1 MKLVHYYNKLKS
13 LKVDLGDSY
22 LIWQVMES
30 LPSQFDVLKTSYNTQ
45 KEEWTID
52 EMIAIISQEEASI
65 KKTKSH
71 SVQFTTTTSSTK
83 PVKKGFKGKS
93 RPEKG
98 NTGKALV
105 VLEPK
110 KKYFKG
116 NCAYCKK
123 FGHKLADCYIL
134 KKKNADKEGILLYAL
149 ACFESNVIDVPP
161 NSWWLDSGATIH
173 VVNSLQGFT
182 SLRKPSDVESKI
194 IMGDGA
200 RALVEDIGVVS
211 LNLPSGHVLLL
222 KDVVYVP
229 SMRRNLISV
238 SILDK
243 CGYTFEFGNGK
254 LVVYFNSIIVGSGV
268 LYDGLYMLNLNDM
281 SVNSVIGHKRSRVDE
296 NSSMLWHRRLG
307 HISRPRI
314 ERLIKEGIL
323 HDLDFS
329 DFDTCVDCV
338 KGKLTAKVRNTGANR
353 SDNVLELIHT
363 NICGPITPTSM
374 GGYRYFITFIDDYS
388 RFGWIDLL
396 QEKSSSLD
404 AFKSFKAAIE
414 LKTGKKIKCVR
425 SDRGG
430 EYYGRYDE
438 TGRNPGPFARFL
450 DECGIEA
457 QYTMPG
463 TPQQNG
469 VAERRNHTLLE
480 MVRCMLSHSSLP
492 DFLWG
497 DALRTAVYILNQV
510 PSKSVSKTPYELMSG
525 KKPSLR
531 HFHVWGCKAEVRPY
545 NPQLKKLDLKTVSG
559 FFIGYCVGSR
569 GSRFYCPSHSMRVI
583 ESDRAVFFEDDLDSG
598 SNTPRPVTFRE
609 DRVVIPV
616 PSIYLPADNV
626 VPVVRD
632 ENEFVPDLV
641 DATSP
646 VVDEQVHND
655 VVEEISLRRSQRV
668 RRSSISDDYLVYL
681 QEHEY
686 DLNNVDDP
694 TTFEEAISSSHGD
707 DWLNAMHDE
716 LASMA
721 HNDVWDLVDLP
732 LGCKPV
738 GCKWVFKTKRS
749 PDGKVERYKARL
761 VAKGYSQRDGIDYK
775 ETFSPVSTKDAFRV
789 VMALVAH
796 FDLELHQMDVKTAF
810 LNGDLFEEV
819 YMVQPDG
826 FAKKGKEH
834 LVCRLKKSIYG
845 LRQAS
850 RQWYLKFDQVVTSFG
865 FKENASDQ
873 CIYLKKNGSHFIILV
888 LYVDDILLA
897 SSSVELLIETKLI
910 LNSHFD
916 MKDLGDA
923 SVVLGIQISR
933 DRSRGILGL
942 SQRGYIDKVLK
953 RFNMHS
959 CSSCAA
965 PVQKGDKLSKSQ
977 CPQNDNDKVEMKQIP
992 YAFAVGSLMY
1002 AQVCTRPDIAFAVNA
1017 LGRYLSDPGL
1027 DHWKAVKKI
1036 FRYVDL

>member
-1 MKLVHYYNKLKS
+1 
-13 LKVDLGDSY
+13 
-22 LIWQVMES
+22 
-30 LPSQFDVLKTSYNTQ
+30 
-45 KEEWTID
+45 
-52 EMIAIISQEEASI
+52 MIC
-65 KKTKSH
+65 
-71 SVQFTTTTSSTK
+71 
-83 PVKKGFKGKS
+83 
-93 RPEKG
+93 
-98 NTGKALV
+98 L
-105 VLEPK
+105 L
-110 KKYFKG
+110 
-116 NCAYCKK
+116 
-123 FGHKLADCYIL
+123 
-134 KKKNADKEGILLYAL
+134 ILLLDISIVELMKIAL
-149 ACFESNVIDVPP
+149 C
-161 NSWWLDSGATIH
+161 
-173 VVNSLQGFT
+173 
-182 SLRKPSDVESKI
+182 
-194 IMGDGA
+194 
-200 RALVEDIGVVS
+200 
-211 LNLPSGHVLLL
+211 
-222 KDVVYVP
+222 Y
-229 SMRRNLISV
+229 
-238 SILDK
+238 
-243 CGYTFEFGNGK
+243 
-254 LVVYFNSIIVGSGV
+254 
-268 LYDGLYMLNLNDM
+268 
-281 SVNSVIGHKRSRVDE
+281 
-296 NSSMLWHRRLG
+296 RRLG
-307 HISRPRI
+307 HISRPQI
-314 ERLIKEGIL
+314 ERLIKEGIM

-329 DFDTCVDCV
+329 DFDTCVDCI

-353 SDNVLELIHT
+353 SDNVLELIHID
-363 NICGPITPTSM
+363 ICGPITPISM
-374 GGYRYFITFIDDYS
+374 GRYRYFIMFIGDYS

-404 AFKSFKAAIE
+404 AFKSLKAAIE

-438 TGRNPGPFARFL
+438 TERNPGLFARFL

-457 QYTMPG
+457 QYTMPD

-469 VAERRNHTLLE
+469 VAERRNHTLLK
-480 MVRCMLSHSSLP
+480 MVRCMLSHSSLL
-492 DFLWG
+492 DFLWR
-497 DALRTAVYILNQV
+497 DVLRTVVYILNQV

-583 ESDRAVFFEDDLDSG
+583 ESDRAVFFEDNLDSG

-626 VPVVRD
+626 IPVVRD

-641 DATSP
+641 DATTP
-646 VVDEQVHND
+646 VVDEQVHDD

-959 CSSCAA
+959 CSSCAT

-977 CPQNDNDKVEMKQIP
+977 CPQNDNDRVEMKKIP
-992 YAFAVGSLMY
+992 YASAVGSLMY

-1027 DHWKAVKKI
+1027 DHWKAVKKV
-1036 FRYVDL
+1036 FRYLQGTKDHMLTFKKSDQLQVIGYSDSDFAGCPDDRKSTSGFIFMMAGGAISWKSVKQTLTATSTMEAEYVACYEATCQAVWLKNLISGFQIVESISRPLVIYCDNTVVVHLSQNNRSSTRSKHFDIKFLFVREKVLDYQTRIEHTATENMLADPLTKGLSVGVFQNHVTHMGVVKSFDVLG